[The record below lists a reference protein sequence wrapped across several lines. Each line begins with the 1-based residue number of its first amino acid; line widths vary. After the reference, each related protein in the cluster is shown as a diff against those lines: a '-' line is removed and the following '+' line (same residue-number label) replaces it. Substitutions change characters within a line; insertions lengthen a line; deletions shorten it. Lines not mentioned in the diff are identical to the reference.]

1 MAECVDAVRWA
12 LELGYRHI
20 DTAQAYGNEESVGQ
34 GLRESGVPREE
45 VFITT
50 KFFPARKDP
59 VAEVERSLQRLG
71 VDYVDLYIIHWPEG
85 GPTWAWPGMER
96 AREAG
101 YARSI
106 GVSNF
111 GVDDLRQLLAA
122 ATVPPVVDQVQFSPY
137 EYRKALLDSCR
148 QNGIALEAY
157 SPLGTGRHLSSDT
170 VARIAR
176 RHGRTPA
183 QVLLRWCIER
193 GIPVIPKSTHR
204 ERIAENAQLF
214 DFALS
219 ERGRRRA
226 RRARPHRR
234 HRPRSRTQVVAKLT
248 AQSSLRAAI
257 DEVASRDPVLADLV
271 ARVGPIRHRP
281 RDPDGPFAALVR
293 AIVFQQLA
301 GRAAQA
307 IYGRVRA
314 TVGDT
319 LTPEALN
326 AVSDAELRAAGLSA
340 NKLASLRDLSAK
352 VLDGTVVL
360 SRTSRRRDEELIERL
375 TTVRG
380 IGRWTAEMY
389 LMFQLRRLD
398 VWPVDDLGVRQGY
411 ALAWNIDPPPTPK
424 QLEPLGDRF
433 RPYRSIVA
441 RYCWAAVPLL
451 RPGGTAASLR

>member
-1 MAECVDAVRWA
+1 M
-12 LELGYRHI
+12 
-20 DTAQAYGNEESVGQ
+20 
-34 GLRESGVPREE
+34 
-45 VFITT
+45 
-50 KFFPARKDP
+50 
-59 VAEVERSLQRLG
+59 
-71 VDYVDLYIIHWPEG
+71 
-85 GPTWAWPGMER
+85 
-96 AREAG
+96 
-101 YARSI
+101 
-106 GVSNF
+106 
-111 GVDDLRQLLAA
+111 
-122 ATVPPVVDQVQFSPY
+122 
-137 EYRKALLDSCR
+137 
-148 QNGIALEAY
+148 
-157 SPLGTGRHLSSDT
+157 
-170 VARIAR
+170 
-176 RHGRTPA
+176 
-183 QVLLRWCIER
+183 
-193 GIPVIPKSTHR
+193 
-204 ERIAENAQLF
+204 
-214 DFALS
+214 
-219 ERGRRRA
+219 
-226 RRARPHRR
+226 
-234 HRPRSRTQVVAKLT
+234 VAKLT

-319 LTPEALN
+319 LTPEALI

-411 ALAWNIDPPPTPK
+411 ALAWNIDPPPTPRL
-424 QLEPLGDRF
+424 LEPLGDRF